1 MVELDRFALEHVHK
15 VLIAS
20 TSLLLEID
28 KRLRCCHYESDEF
41 VKYINTMDRIF
52 DTIEEKYNEDIALAL
67 VAMFINKV
75 PATLKLNDE
84 IIIKSLSARNC
95 AFTKIASFYKI
106 IDEDDRTLIPDIPIK
121 YLRLGIIESCQR

>member
-1 MVELDRFALEHVHK
+1 MNLMTSLN
-15 VLIAS
+15 VLIQW
-20 TSLLLEID
+20 
-28 KRLRCCHYESDEF
+28 
-41 VKYINTMDRIF
+41 
-52 DTIEEKYNEDIALAL
+52 EEKYNEDIALAL

-75 PATLKLNDE
+75 PGPLKLNDD

-106 IDEDDRTLIPDIPIK
+106 IDEDDSTLIPDIPIK